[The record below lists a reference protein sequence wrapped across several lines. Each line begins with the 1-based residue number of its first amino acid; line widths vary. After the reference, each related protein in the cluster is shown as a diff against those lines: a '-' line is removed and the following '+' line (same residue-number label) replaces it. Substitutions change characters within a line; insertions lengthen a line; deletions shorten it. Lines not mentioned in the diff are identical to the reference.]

1 MTTALLT
8 NKGRVARLHYHSMC
22 VRSPGRLTVYIV
34 SERGLEPG
42 FSVMTRTAVRTFER
56 RGSSIVFFVRYKRRH
71 VHVLALSF
79 MRLSYTCMSEAHIL
93 HYRAAVTTA
102 LYMQSGDD
110 RIIS

>member
-1 MTTALLT
+1 MAVTTALLT

-56 RGSSIVFFVRYKRRH
+56 RRYRRS
-71 VHVLALSF
+71 VQK
-79 MRLSYTCMSEAHIL
+79 EACP
-93 HYRAAVTTA
+93 RASTFIYAPLLYMYERGAYTA
-102 LYMQSGDD
+102 LQGRGDN
-110 RIIS
+110 RFIYAKR

>member
-22 VRSPGRLTVYIV
+22 VRSPGRLTVYMV

-42 FSVMTRTAVRTFER
+42 FSVSPHSER
-56 RGSSIVFFVRYKRRH
+56 RRSSIVFLLRYKRRH
-71 VHVLALSF
+71 VHVLALSCL
-79 MRLSYTCMSEAHIL
+79 RLSYTWMSEAHIL

>member
-22 VRSPGRLTVYIV
+22 VRSPGRLTVYTVI
-34 SERGLEPG
+34 ERGLELRL
-42 FSVMTRTAVRTFER
+42 SVCTFER
-56 RGSSIVFFVRYKRRH
+56 WIFSVVFLIRYKRRH

>member
-22 VRSPGRLTVYIV
+22 VRSPGRLTVYMV
-34 SERGLEPG
+34 SERCLEPG
-42 FSVMTRTAVRTFER
+42 FSVSPHFER
-56 RGSSIVFFVRYKRRH
+56 RRSNIVFFVRYKRRH
-71 VHVLALSF
+71 VHVPALSF